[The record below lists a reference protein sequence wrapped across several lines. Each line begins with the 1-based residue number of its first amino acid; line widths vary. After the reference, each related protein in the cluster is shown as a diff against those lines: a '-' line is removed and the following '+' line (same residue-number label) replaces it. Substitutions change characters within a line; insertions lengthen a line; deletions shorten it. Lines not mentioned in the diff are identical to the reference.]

1 MALTQAD
8 LDTLDRAIAAGQLSM
23 KIDGREVTFANADDL
38 MKRRAFVAAQLSGST
53 SSRLRYSV
61 ARFDDA

>member
-1 MALTQAD
+1 MALSQAD

-23 KIDGREVTFANADDL
+23 KIDGREVTFADADDL
-38 MKRRAFVAAQLSGST
+38 LRRRAFVAAQLSGST

>member
-8 LDTLDRAIAAGQLSM
+8 LDTLDRAIAAGQLAM

-38 MKRRAFVAAQLSGST
+38 LRRRAFVAAQLSGST